1 MSKFVT
7 ATRHLLT
14 VDVDNLFNIYISP
27 ERVREV
33 RSDDEFQN
41 PYFGIRNSFVLSFFC
56 ITRQINFVWVR
67 RDCLLLCQQISFTQV
82 IQLLSLGRYFYRD
95 LVFSD
100 WRIVLARVFHR
111 QVWIRHFAANLDT
124 LFC

>member
-14 VDVDNLFNIYISP
+14 VDVDNLFNRYVSP

-41 PYFGIRNSFVLSFFC
+41 PYFGIRNLFVLSFFC

-67 RDCLLLCQQISFTQV
+67 RDCLLFCQKISFTQV
-82 IQLLSLGRYFYRD
+82 IQLLSLVRYFYCD
-95 LVFSD
+95 LVFFLLAYCSD
-100 WRIVLARVFHR
+100 TGLPQATV
-111 QVWIRHFAANLDT
+111 D
-124 LFC
+124 

>member
-14 VDVDNLFNIYISP
+14 VDVDNLFNRYISP

-56 ITRQINFVWVR
+56 ITRQINFVWVQ
-67 RDCLLLCQQISFTQV
+67 RDCLLLYQQISLSQV
-82 IQLLSLGRYFYRD
+82 RQLLLLGLYFHCD
-95 LVFSD
+95 L
-100 WRIVLARVFHR
+100 IVL
-111 QVWIRHFAANLDT
+111 LD
-124 LFC
+124 